1 MNHKKFTVL
10 GKYEPVRSMEDIV
23 QQVTIYDIA
32 QEAGVSSATVS
43 RAISGKGYVS
53 AEKRAV
59 ILKIVEKY
67 NFRPNTFAQSLKSG
81 YTKTIGFIVPN
92 IGNMYFAN
100 LYYEFEKKA
109 SEHGYLTM
117 LLNSNGDYETESRLF
132 RSLLEKN
139 VDGIIMTG
147 GRLDAVQLEEKWI
160 QEVQELSARLPIV
173 MCGGLAAR
181 FECPGVY
188 TDDTKGV
195 ELLLE
200 LLKKQGCQSVCFI
213 GGSNR
218 FFPSYS
224 KKESALRFG
233 KKMGME
239 IEVHWEKE
247 GPMFNYEAGFLKMR
261 ELLTQKIYPDA
272 VCGANDYVAAGA
284 MKAAIQAGLRVPQD
298 ILIAGFDDVDIC
310 KIQTPLLTS
319 VSPRYESFGRKT
331 FKSLEKL
338 MQGKEISRTA
348 AVLVRPE
355 VIARES
361 TKRNVLED

>member
-1 MNHKKFTVL
+1 
-10 GKYEPVRSMEDIV
+10 MEVVV
-23 QQVTIYDIA
+23 QQITIYDIA

-59 ILKIVEKY
+59 ILQIVEKY
-67 NFRPNTFAQSLKSG
+67 NFRPNTFAQSLKAG

-100 LYYEFEKKA
+100 VYYEFEKKA

-132 RSLLEKN
+132 HSLLLKN
-139 VDGIIMTG
+139 IDGIVMMG
-147 GRLDAVQLEEKWI
+147 GRLDAVELEEKWI
-160 QEVQELSARLPIV
+160 QEVRELSIRIPIV

-181 FECPGVY
+181 FECPGIY
-188 TDDTKGV
+188 TDDSKGV
-195 ELLLE
+195 ELLLN
-200 LLKKQGCQSVCFI
+200 LLKEQGCQSVCFI
-213 GGSNR
+213 GGSDR

-224 KKESALRFG
+224 KRESAMRYG
-233 KKMGME
+233 KKLGMKVDVIWKE
-239 IEVHWEKE
+239 E
-247 GPMFNYEAGFLKMR
+247 GPMFNYEAGILDMQK
-261 ELLTQKIYPDA
+261 LLAQKRCPDA

-284 MKAAIQAGLRVPQD
+284 MKVAVQAGLRVPED
-298 ILIAGFDDVDIC
+298 ILIAGFDNVDIC
-310 KIQTPLLTS
+310 TIQTPLLTS

-331 FKSLEKL
+331 FKILEKL
-338 MQGKEISRTA
+338 IQGKEISQTA
-348 AVLVRPE
+348 AILVHPE

-361 TKRNVLED
+361 TRRNVVEN